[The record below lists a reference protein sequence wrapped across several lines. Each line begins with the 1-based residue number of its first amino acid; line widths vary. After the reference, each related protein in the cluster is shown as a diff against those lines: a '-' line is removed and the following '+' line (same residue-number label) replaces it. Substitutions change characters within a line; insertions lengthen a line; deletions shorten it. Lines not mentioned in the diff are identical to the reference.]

1 MARKIPFSRDAIAN
15 WLAVLALLSLGFV

>member
-1 MARKIPFSRDAIAN
+1 MARKTPFSRDAIAN